1 MILRC
6 LGLLICLIL
15 HMAQA
20 QTPAPLPLARDLLE
34 EVHQVEVNVQ
44 DLYGRREQRS
54 IPVTV
59 YRPPGDGPFPLVI
72 LNHGRASSPEKRAT
86 PVRFRFE
93 QQARYF
99 VGKGLAV
106 MVPTRMGYGQ
116 AMSQDFDPESSG
128 GCAQPRIEPM
138 SLAAS
143 DQVLAVLAHA
153 RSLPF
158 IDAKRWWVVGQ
169 SVGGLTS
176 VATVWRQPAGLQG
189 GINFSGGT
197 GGDPV
202 GRPGRPCG
210 VAQIAQLWR
219 DKAANARVPMV
230 WFYWENDLYWGPEN
244 PRIWHRAWT
253 QGGAQAE
260 LHVFSPVGKDGHSG
274 FTLDMDRWT
283 VVLDDYFAQWG
294 ITRAAVP
301 PVPEPTGFAAIDD
314 LEKVPVSDA
323 QKNSLYVRFLASAE
337 PRAFAIGP
345 QGAAGYA
352 SGDWAVGRALGYC
365 QSRQGVRCQLYAV
378 DKQVVWRN

>member
-6 LGLLICLIL
+6 LGLLTCLIL

-34 EVHQVEVNVQ
+34 EVHQVEVSVQ

-169 SVGGLTS
+169 SVGVLPVWPRSGVNLQAFKAASTS
-176 VATVWRQPAGLQG
+176 RAVQGAIPSVVQAGLVG
-189 GINFSGGT
+189 WRRSRSSGATKRPTHACPWSGSIGKTIFIGARKTLAFGT
-197 GGDPV
+197 V
-202 GRPGRPCG
+202 PGRKAVHKPNFTCSAPWARTATQASRWTWTAGRLCWTIILPNG
-210 VAQIAQLWR
+210 VSLELQCPRCRNRQALRPLMIWKKYPFR
-219 DKAANARVPMV
+219 TPRKTVCMSVFWPVP
-230 WFYWENDLYWGPEN
+230 
-244 PRIWHRAWT
+244 
-253 QGGAQAE
+253 
-260 LHVFSPVGKDGHSG
+260 SPVHSP
-274 FTLDMDRWT
+274 LAHKERPDMHQ
-283 VVLDDYFAQWG
+283 V
-294 ITRAAVP
+294 
-301 PVPEPTGFAAIDD
+301 
-314 LEKVPVSDA
+314 
-323 QKNSLYVRFLASAE
+323 
-337 PRAFAIGP
+337 IGP
-345 QGAAGYA
+345 LAGLWVIA
-352 SGDWAVGRALGYC
+352 SHARACAVSC
-365 QSRQGVRCQLYAV
+365 MP
-378 DKQVVWRN
+378 